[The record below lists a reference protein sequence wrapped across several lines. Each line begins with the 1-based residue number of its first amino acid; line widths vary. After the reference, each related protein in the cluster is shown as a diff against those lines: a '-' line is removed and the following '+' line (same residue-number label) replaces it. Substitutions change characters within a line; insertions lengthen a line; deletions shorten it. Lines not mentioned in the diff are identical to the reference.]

1 MLSERL
7 EKINNHFTDSIYR
20 NVCRSLFEKDKLMF
34 SFVLCIGIL
43 HAKVKHINMINLMF
57 SNFQFLFFTFIK

>member
-7 EKINNHFTDSIYR
+7 ENINSHFTDSIYR
-20 NVCRSLFEKDKLMF
+20 NVCRSLFEKDKLVF

-43 HAKVKHINMINLMF
+43 RAKVRDIDTINLTF
-57 SNFQFLFFTFIK
+57 SNFQFLFFTFSK

>member
-7 EKINNHFTDSIYR
+7 ENLNNHFTDSIYR
-20 NVCRSLFEKDKLMF
+20 NVCRSLFEKDKLVF

-43 HAKVKHINMINLMF
+43 RSKVRHINMINLTF
-57 SNFQFLFFTFIK
+57 SNFHFQFFTFSK